1 MKRLSTILAAA
12 LMLGT
17 AVPAFPQSGLRE
29 VPLGF
34 CALTNMVGPA
44 PLSVCNSGAGVPP
57 GTTYAV
63 ICAYV
68 QGINYRDD
76 GGLPT
81 SALGT
86 GGQGIVPISS
96 SVPTCIPYNG
106 NFNAL
111 LFIQQNGGAILGV
124 TFYK

>member
-12 LMLGT
+12 LLLGT
-17 AVPAFPQSGLRE
+17 AAPALPQNGLRQ

-34 CALTNMVGPA
+34 CALTNMAGPA
-44 PLSVCNSGAGVPP
+44 PLSVCNSGAGVPA

-81 SALGT
+81 GVLGT

-96 SVPTCIPYNG
+96 SVPTCIPYDG
-106 NFNAL
+106 NFSAL
-111 LFIQQNGGAILGV
+111 LFIQQAPGAILGV